1 MTQTLGFRLFQ
12 IARSDM
18 EGVTEIILVTEQRTP
33 GIKASPSALVNH
45 QIGRL
50 QRRVDMSAI
59 GFRCYGMTFLASSFM
74 KLVVG

>member
-33 GIKASPSALVNH
+33 GIKVEPSALVSH
-45 QIGRL
+45 QIGGSR
-50 QRRVDMSAI
+50 RRVDISAI
-59 GFRCYGMTFLASSFM
+59 GFRRYGMTLLASSLM
-74 KLVVG
+74 KLVVC